1 MPQIRI
7 ENCNNIKEAALTIE
21 LNKLNIV
28 YGANGTGK
36 STMARV
42 IVEAQS
48 EHPDFTPY
56 TPFNQ
61 PNADAPTVTGD
72 HFARIALF
80 NDDYINRYAYQ
91 KDSVIKDAFEVFI
104 RTPEYD
110 TAKAE
115 VDAALLGLR
124 TTFSDDADLQ
134 TLRTNISNL
143 LGQIKLKQ
151 DNTLSK
157 AGGGVKSILSGKGAI
172 FTPPEPLTAMRPFMT
187 DNSIVG
193 WASWRMQG
201 QTDYGHSGLCPFCAT
216 TDNES
221 TRAVST
227 AFVESFDKA
236 SVTFASSVKTAL
248 EALEGFLA
256 EGKLEELLSLFGAKD
271 RIETLKIKLQKLGVE
286 ATSINEKLD
295 RLFNF
300 NASRVDRQ
308 NIRELDLLL
317 NSMKMDPAAYD
328 EFFAGPSMHTIIEKI
343 NQQIRILID
352 KVNVLRGA
360 IGKYQATVAKK
371 IQERQQ
377 DINDLLASAG
387 FRYRFV
393 IRTADDTQARAILQY
408 VLPDG
413 NESNIDVP
421 SNNLS
426 WGERHAFA
434 MIMFM
439 FDAIRQDADLIILD
453 DPISSFDSSK
463 KYALMHRLFLTRH
476 RDKSLY
482 QRTVLML
489 THDFQPIIDYVQV
502 GGRIMDAGSV
512 SAYFCRNHQGTI
524 VFTPIRK
531 NVDIV
536 STVMLMGEIAC
547 DPALDI
553 AVRIGSLRKYIE
565 HTVRDFHATAMYNVL
580 SSLVHGRNTPT
591 HDNRGES
598 PMTPEEIAD
607 GVLKIKEYIPDF
619 DYDNILQLCTPANL
633 LSNYTHTVDSY
644 SRIMLLRMYC
654 ERVPDARGRLASS
667 NDVLL
672 KYIDETFHIENDYVY
687 MLDVRTF
694 DIVPHHI
701 DVQANEFV
709 RAEMALA

>member
-1 MPQIRI
+1 MFQIQI
-7 ENCNNIKEAALTIE
+7 HNCNNIKDAALTIE
-21 LNKLNIV
+21 PNKLNII

-42 IVEAQS
+42 IVEAQKD
-48 EHPDFTPY
+48 HPDFTPY

-61 PNADAPTVTGD
+61 SSANAPTVTGD
-72 HFARIALF
+72 HFSRVVLF
-80 NDDYINRYAYQ
+80 NDDYINQYAYQ
-91 KDSVIKDAFEVFI
+91 KDSVIKDAFEVFV
-104 RTPEYD
+104 RTSEYD
-110 TAKAE
+110 NAKAE
-115 VDAALLGLR
+115 VDAALVGLR
-124 TTFSDDADLQ
+124 TTFSEDADLQ
-134 TLRTNISNL
+134 TLRTNVSNL
-143 LGQIKLKQ
+143 LGQIKLKR
-151 DNTLSK
+151 DNTLAK
-157 AGGGVKSILSGKGAI
+157 TGGGVKSILAGKGRI
-172 FTPPEPLTAMRPFMT
+172 YIPPEPLTAMSPFMT
-187 DNSIVG
+187 DDHIVG

-221 TRAVST
+221 TRAVAT

-248 EALEGFLA
+248 EALSGFLA

-271 RIETLKIKLQKLGVE
+271 RIETLQIKLQKLGIE
-286 ATSINEKLD
+286 ATSIHDKLD
-295 RLFNF
+295 KLVNF

-308 NIRELDLLL
+308 NIRELDTLLT
-317 NSMKMDPAAYD
+317 SMQMDSSAYD
-328 EFFAGPSMHTIIEKI
+328 EFFAGPSMHAIIERI
-343 NQQIRILID
+343 NEQIRTLVE

-360 IGKYQATVAKK
+360 IGKYQAIVAKK
-371 IQERQQ
+371 VQERQQ
-377 DINDLLASAG
+377 DINDLLESAG

-393 IRTADDTQARAILQY
+393 IRTSEDAQARAILQY

-413 NESNIDVP
+413 SESNIDVP

-463 KYALMHRLFLTRH
+463 KYALMHRLFLMRH
-476 RDKSLY
+476 REKSLY

-489 THDFQPIIDYVQV
+489 THDFQPVIDYIQV
-502 GGRIMDAGSV
+502 GGRVMDSGAV
-512 SAYFCRNHQGTI
+512 SAHFCQNHQGTI

-536 STVMLMGEIAC
+536 STVMLMGEIAR
-547 DPALDI
+547 DPELDI

-565 HTVRDFHATAMYNVL
+565 HTVHDFHNTSTYNVL

-591 HDNRGES
+591 RDNRGDSELS
-598 PMTPEEIAD
+598 PEEITD
-607 GVLKIKEYIPDF
+607 GTQHIKEYISDF
-619 DYDNILQLCTPANL
+619 NYASILEICQPANL
-633 LSNYTHTVDSY
+633 LAKYAQTTNAY

-654 ERVPDARGRLASS
+654 ERLPEARRRLADT

-687 MLDVRTF
+687 MLDVRNF
-694 DIVPHHI
+694 DIVPSHI
-701 DVQANEFV
+701 DEQAFDFV
-709 RAEMALA
+709 RAEMGNP

>member
-1 MPQIRI
+1 MYQIQI
-7 ENCNNIKEAALTIE
+7 HNCNNIKEAALTIE
-21 LNKLNIV
+21 PNKLNII

-42 IVEAQS
+42 IVEAQKENS
-48 EHPDFTPY
+48 DLTPY

-61 PNADAPTVTGD
+61 PNADAPAVTGD
-72 HFARIALF
+72 HFTRIALF
-80 NDDYINRYAYQ
+80 NDDYINQYAYQ
-91 KDSVIKDAFEVFI
+91 KDSVIKDAFEVFV
-104 RTPEYD
+104 RNSEYD

-124 TTFSDDADLQ
+124 TTFSEDADLQ

-143 LGQIKLKQ
+143 LGQIKLRK
-151 DNTLSK
+151 DNTLAK
-157 AGGGVKSILSGKGAI
+157 TGGGVKSILAGKGGI
-172 FTPPEPLTAMRPFMT
+172 FSPPAPLTAMSPFMT
-187 DNSIVG
+187 DDRVVG

-201 QTDYGHSGLCPFCAT
+201 QTDYGQSGVCPFCAT

-221 TRAVST
+221 TRAVAT

-236 SVTFASSVKTAL
+236 SVTFASSVKVAL
-248 EALEGFLA
+248 EALSGFLA

-271 RIETLKIKLQKLGVE
+271 RVETLQIKLQKLGIE
-286 ATSINEKLD
+286 ASSINEKLD
-295 RLFNF
+295 KLINF

-308 NIRELDLLL
+308 NIRELDILL
-317 NSMKMDPAAYD
+317 NSMQMDPFAYD
-328 EFFAGPSMHTIIEKI
+328 EFFAGPSMHAIIERI
-343 NQQIRILID
+343 NEQICVLVD

-360 IGKYQATVAKK
+360 IGKYQTIVAKK
-371 IQERQQ
+371 VQERQK
-377 DINDLLASAG
+377 DINELLESAG

-393 IRTADDTQARAILQY
+393 IRTSEDAQARAILQF

-413 NESNIDVP
+413 SESNIDVP

-489 THDFQPIIDYVQV
+489 THDFQPIIDYIQV
-502 GGRIMDAGSV
+502 GGRVMDAGAV
-512 SAYFCRNHQGTI
+512 SAHFCQNHHGTI

-536 STVMLMGEIAC
+536 STVMLMGEIAR
-547 DPALDI
+547 DPRLDI

-565 HTVRDFHATAMYNVL
+565 HTVRYFHNTAIYNVL

-591 HDNRGES
+591 HDNCGES
-598 PMTPEEIAD
+598 LLSPEEISD
-607 GVLKIKEYIPDF
+607 GVQQIKEYISDF
-619 DYDNILQLCTPANL
+619 DYDSILQLCAPANL
-633 LSNYTHTVDSY
+633 LSNYTNTADSY

-654 ERVPDARGRLASS
+654 ERVPDARSRLAST
-667 NDVLL
+667 NEVLL

-701 DVQANEFV
+701 DMQANAFV
-709 RAEMALA
+709 RDELALT